1 MKTLFK
7 IITIGTLLLI
17 GNLAIS
23 TTDEKNFK
31 IIKLVNDQVIT
42 NFDLEQRIKLLA
54 TLNKININSE
64 NIDQYA
70 RELIS
75 LMVDEKLQ
83 HEQMKKYN
91 ISITQKEVD
100 EYIKKAYS
108 NNDTNQIIS
117 LLNQN
122 NINVNIL
129 YESIR
134 IKIGWNELTGRL
146 YYRTAKVD
154 PVDLEDA
161 MQQNPTLSEKM
172 VNNILIQRQIELR
185 ASKLLRDLKSE
196 ANIENR

>member
-83 HEQMKKYN
+83 YEQMKKYN

-100 EYIKKAYS
+100 AYIKKAYS
-108 NNDTNQIIS
+108 NNDTNQIVS

>member
-54 TLNKININSE
+54 ALNKININSE

-83 HEQMKKYN
+83 YEQMKKYN

-185 ASKLLRDLKSE
+185 ASKLLRDLRSE

>member
-17 GNLAIS
+17 GNLTIS
-23 TTDEKNFK
+23 IADEKNFK
-31 IIKLVNDQVIT
+31 IIKLVDDEVIT

-91 ISITQKEVD
+91 ISITQKEID

-108 NNDTNQIIS
+108 NNDTNQIVSI
-117 LLNQN
+117 LNQS

-129 YESIR
+129 YETIR
-134 IKIGWNELTGRL
+134 IKLGWNELTGRL

-161 MQQNPTLSEKM
+161 MRQNPTLSEEK

>member
-1 MKTLFK
+1 MKKLFK

-17 GNLAIS
+17 GNLTIS
-23 TTDEKNFK
+23 TADEKNFK
-31 IIKLVNDQVIT
+31 IIKLVNDEVIT

-83 HEQMKKYN
+83 YEQMKKYN

>member
-7 IITIGTLLLI
+7 IITIGTLLFI
-17 GNLAIS
+17 GNLSVSIA
-23 TTDEKNFK
+23 DEKKFK
-31 IIKLVNDQVIT
+31 IIKLVNDEVIT

-54 TLNKININSE
+54 TLNKININNE

-75 LMVDEKLQ
+75 LMVNEKLQ
-83 HEQMKKYN
+83 HEQIKKYN
-91 ISITQKEVD
+91 ISITQKEVE
-100 EYIKKAYS
+100 EYIQKAYS
-108 NNDTNQIIS
+108 NNNTNQIVSI
-117 LLNQN
+117 LNQN

-134 IKIGWNELTGRL
+134 VKIGWNELTGRL

-154 PVDLEDA
+154 PIDLEDA
-161 MQQNPTLSEKM
+161 MQQNPTLSKER
-172 VNNILIQRQIELR
+172 VNNILIQKQIELR
-185 ASKLLRDLKSE
+185 ASKLLRDLKLE

>member
-1 MKTLFK
+1 MKKLLK
-7 IITIGTLLLI
+7 IITICTLLFLSS
-17 GNLAIS
+17 LAIL
-23 TTDEKNFK
+23 TADEKNFK
-31 IIKLVNDQVIT
+31 IIKLVNDEVIT
-42 NFDLEQRIKLLA
+42 NFDLEQRIKLLV
-54 TLNKININSE
+54 TLNKINISNE

-70 RELIS
+70 SELIS

-83 HEQMKKYN
+83 YEQMKKYN

-100 EYIKKAYS
+100 EYKKKAYS
-108 NNDTNQIIS
+108 NNDTNHIIS
-117 LLNQN
+117 LINKN

-185 ASKLLRDLKSE
+185 ASKLLRDLK
-196 ANIENR
+196 

>member
-70 RELIS
+70 KELIS
-75 LMVDEKLQ
+75 LMVNEKLQ
-83 HEQMKKYN
+83 YEQMKKYN

>member
-1 MKTLFK
+1 MKKLFK

-54 TLNKININSE
+54 ALNKININSE

-83 HEQMKKYN
+83 YEQMKKYN

-154 PVDLEDA
+154 PVDLEEA
-161 MQQNPTLSEKM
+161 MQQDPTLSEEM
-172 VNNILIQRQIELR
+172 VNNILMQRQIELR

>member
-83 HEQMKKYN
+83 YEQMKKYN

-100 EYIKKAYS
+100 AYIKKAYS
-108 NNDTNQIIS
+108 NNDTNQIVS

-161 MQQNPTLSEKM
+161 MQQNPTLSEEM

>member
-1 MKTLFK
+1 MKIVFK

-100 EYIKKAYS
+100 EYIQKAYS
-108 NNDTNQIIS
+108 NNDTNQIVSI
-117 LLNQN
+117 LNKN

-129 YESIR
+129 YETIR
-134 IKIGWNELTGRL
+134 IKIGWNKLTGRL

-154 PVDLEDA
+154 PVDLVDA
-161 MQQNPTLSEKM
+161 MKQNPTLSEER
-172 VNNILIQRQIELR
+172 VNNILIQRQIDLR
-185 ASKLLRDLKSE
+185 ASKLLRDLKLE

>member
-1 MKTLFK
+1 MV
-7 IITIGTLLLI
+7 GTLLI
-17 GNLAIS
+17 GNLTIS
-23 TTDEKNFK
+23 ISDEKNFK
-31 IIKLVNDQVIT
+31 IIKLVNDEVIT

-100 EYIKKAYS
+100 EYIQKAYS
-108 NNDTNQIIS
+108 NNDTNQIVSI
-117 LLNQN
+117 LNQS

-129 YESIR
+129 YETIR
-134 IKIGWNELTGRL
+134 IKLGWNELTGRL
-146 YYRTAKVD
+146 FYRTAKVD

-161 MQQNPTLSEKM
+161 MQQNPTLSKER
-172 VNNILIQRQIELR
+172 VNNILIQKQIELR
-185 ASKLLRDLKSE
+185 ASKLLRDLKLE

>member
-7 IITIGTLLLI
+7 LITIGTFLFI
-17 GNLAIS
+17 GSL
-23 TTDEKNFK
+23 TTSIANEKNFK
-31 IIKLVNDQVIT
+31 IIKLVNDEVIT
-42 NFDLEQRIKLLA
+42 NFDLEQRIKLLT

-83 HEQMKKYN
+83 NEQIKKYN
-91 ISITQKEVD
+91 ISITQKEVG
-100 EYIKKAYS
+100 EYIQKAYS
-108 NNDTNQIIS
+108 NNDTSQIVSI
-117 LLNQN
+117 LDQN
-122 NINVNIL
+122 NINVNIF
-129 YESIR
+129 YEIIR

-146 YYRTAKVD
+146 FYRTAKVD

-161 MQQNPTLSEKM
+161 MQQNPTLSKER
-172 VNNILIQRQIELR
+172 VNNILIQKQIELR
-185 ASKLLRDLKSE
+185 ASKLLRDLKLE

>member
-7 IITIGTLLLI
+7 LITIGTFLFI
-17 GNLAIS
+17 GSLTASIAN
-23 TTDEKNFK
+23 EKNFK
-31 IIKLVNDQVIT
+31 IIKLVNDEVIT
-42 NFDLEQRIKLLA
+42 NFDLEQRIKLLS

-83 HEQMKKYN
+83 NEQIKKYN
-91 ISITQKEVD
+91 ISITQKEVS
-100 EYIKKAYS
+100 EYIQKAYE
-108 NNDTNQIIS
+108 NNDTSQIVLI
-117 LLNQN
+117 LDQN
-122 NINVNIL
+122 NINVNIF
-129 YESIR
+129 YEIIR